1 MILQRY
7 TIYGDYQILLDLKPN
22 MILRTLNNDQRLAD
36 VLSQIPQSDLNS
48 EEYVV
53 MCLDADK
60 LRDLAELYPATADS
74 LKYRGLER
82 R

>member
-1 MILQRY
+1 M
-7 TIYGDYQILLDLKPN
+7 T
-22 MILRTLNNDQRLAD
+22 
-36 VLSQIPQSDLNS
+36 SQDLNA

-82 R
+82 RQFFQKEMERQERLYHMA

>member
-1 MILQRY
+1 
-7 TIYGDYQILLDLKPN
+7 
-22 MILRTLNNDQRLAD
+22 MILRTLNDDQRLAD
-36 VLSQIPQSDLNS
+36 VLSQIPQADLNA